1 MITSLLT
8 SFKKL
13 EKSDKKKSKAD
24 IWGILDNL
32 WLILHHQDFS
42 SKKKKFKIKVRT
54 IKFEN
59 MSLHQSRPR
68 QPLSYSNNC
77 RDLTQ

>member
-13 EKSDKKKSKAD
+13 EKSDKKKSKED
-24 IWGILDNL
+24 IWAILDNL

-42 SKKKKFKIKVRT
+42 SKKKSLKLKFG
-54 IKFEN
+54 
-59 MSLHQSRPR
+59 H
-68 QPLSYSNNC
+68 
-77 RDLTQ
+77 